1 MIRTVVF
8 CRARATGASVRT
20 VQSEQLNVSRVL
32 LGLGHTIRQQMV
44 VSSGPQC
51 KTMTAVATTPL
62 VIVFLDI
69 DGVLLPIVSAIG
81 PDDYDT
87 IDDAAL
93 DALLRLLPPRGR
105 LFPQGTVDAL
115 SRIWQRVPIAQ
126 LVLSSTWRVHATWRR
141 DILTEL
147 QTYGDGPLTQLSQ
160 FYDVTDPTM
169 HSERQHEIYRWLQ
182 QNHGYGG
189 NNSTD
194 STTAAATTSSASSSQ
209 QHQQQGDHHRSVV
222 AAWIA
227 LDDED
232 LLHGP
237 ANAEHRALFEGHVIH
252 CQSKIGLTIDQA
264 EEAAG
269 LLQAQLLLSSSSPPK
284 SSSAT
289 SCCRPR
295 GAKEGKK

>member
-1 MIRTVVF
+1 
-8 CRARATGASVRT
+8 
-20 VQSEQLNVSRVL
+20 
-32 LGLGHTIRQQMV
+32 
-44 VSSGPQC
+44 
-51 KTMTAVATTPL
+51 MTAATVATTPL

-81 PDDYDT
+81 PDEYDN
-87 IDDAAL
+87 IDDDVL
-93 DALLRLLPPRGR
+93 DALLLLLPPRGR

-147 QTYGDGPLTQLSQ
+147 QTYGNGPLTQLSQ

-194 STTAAATTSSASSSQ
+194 TTASATTSSSSSQ
-209 QHQQQGDHHRSVV
+209 QNQQQGDHHRSVI

-284 SSSAT
+284 SSSA
-289 SCCRPR
+289 SSCRPR
-295 GAKEGKK
+295 SVKEGKK

>member
-1 MIRTVVF
+1 
-8 CRARATGASVRT
+8 
-20 VQSEQLNVSRVL
+20 VSRVL
-32 LGLGHTIRQQMV
+32 LGLGHAILQQIILPV
-44 VSSGPQC
+44 HNV
-51 KTMTAVATTPL
+51 KNMTAAVATHPL

-81 PDDYDT
+81 PDDYDN
-87 IDDAAL
+87 IDDDVL
-93 DALLRLLPPRGR
+93 DALLLLLPPRGR

-147 QTYGDGPLTQLSQ
+147 RTYGDGPLAQLSQ

-194 STTAAATTSSASSSQ
+194 TTTTTAAATTASSSSPQ
-209 QHQQQGDHHRSVV
+209 QHQQEGDHHRSV

-237 ANAEHRALFEGHVIH
+237 ANAEHRVLFEGHVIH

-269 LLQAQLLLSSSSPPK
+269 LLQAQLVLSSSSSSR